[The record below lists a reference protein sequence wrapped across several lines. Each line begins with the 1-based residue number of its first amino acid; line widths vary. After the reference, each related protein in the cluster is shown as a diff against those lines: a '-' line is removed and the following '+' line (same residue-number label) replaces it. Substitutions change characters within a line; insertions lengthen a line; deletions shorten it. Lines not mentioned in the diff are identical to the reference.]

1 MKRADW
7 FFALFGAAGLA
18 AFVLLY
24 DSAFPAAA
32 IELDLSRA
40 EIREAAGDYL
50 SRFGA
55 DPDTFEHTL
64 TFEVDEGAAVFLQR
78 VWGLEETGRFARERL
93 ALWHWRARWFRPGEQ
108 EEFVLRLAPDGRP
121 LRFAHV
127 IPEAAPGDSLTLD
140 AARAIA
146 AAFVERDLALDLSEW
161 RLEDQSTEARD
172 NRLDHSFTWELEGS
186 EIEWRPEDPQA
197 GTASIRL
204 QVTVQGSKVDG
215 FRRYLDVPELFLR
228 ELRSSLSIG
237 GVLAAAALGLGG
249 AFVIAALI
257 LGFMLHKRDEVRWGP
272 GLYVGVIVAAA
283 VSISGLL
290 SFPLLKA
297 QYPTDIPYGV
307 FVVTFIGG
315 SIVGG
320 ALVGLAIWVTSA
332 TGEALARESF
342 SRALRGFSDWVRGR
356 LFTRAA
362 AREVWRGY
370 AVGLAFLGY
379 LTVFYVVGTRQ
390 LGVWLPP
397 DSPHSQLLGMYI
409 PWLVPLL
416 IAVQAAVM
424 EEIIFRLFG
433 ISFLKRYLKL
443 TFLALLIPAAI
454 WAFGHS
460 TYPVFPVYVRG
471 IELTIAG
478 LVFGWIFIRY
488 GLLAM
493 LVAHYA
499 IDAILL
505 AMPFLRS
512 AGGAYLDYGLAA
524 LVCAAL
530 PLVVPAVVL
539 LRERGERARAG

>member
-1 MKRADW
+1 MKKVDW
-7 FFALFGAAGLA
+7 AFALFGAAGLV

-24 DSAFPAAA
+24 DAAFPAAA

-40 EIREAAGDYL
+40 EIRKAAEDYVSQL
-50 SRFGA
+50 GV
-55 DPDTFEHTL
+55 DPDTFEFTL
-64 TFEVDEGAAVFLQR
+64 TFEVDEAAAVFLQR
-78 VWGLEETGRFARERL
+78 VRGLEETARFAREHL

-121 LRFAHV
+121 LRFGHV
-127 IPEAAPGDSLTLD
+127 IPDAAPGDSLSQD
-140 AARAIA
+140 SARAIA
-146 AAFVERDLALDLSEW
+146 AAFVERDLGIDLGDW

-172 NRLDHSFTWELEGS
+172 NRLDHSFTWELVGS
-186 EIEWRPEDPQA
+186 ELEWRPDDPQA
-197 GTASIRL
+197 GRASTRL
-204 QVTVQGSKVDG
+204 QVTVQGSEVGG
-215 FRRYLDVPELFLR
+215 FRRYLDVPELFIR
-228 ELRSSLSIG
+228 EFRSSLSVG
-237 GVLAAAALGLGG
+237 SLLAAAALGLGG

-257 LGFMLHKRDEVRWGP
+257 LGFMMHKRDEVRWGP
-272 GLYVGVIVAAA
+272 GLYVGVVVATA
-283 VSISGLL
+283 VTISGLL

-307 FVVTFIGG
+307 FVTTFIGG

-320 ALVGLAIWVTSA
+320 ALFGLALWVTSA

-342 SRALRGFSDWVRGR
+342 SGALRGFSDWVGGR
-356 LFTRAA
+356 LFTRVA
-362 AREVWRGY
+362 AREIWRGY
-370 AVGLAFLGY
+370 TVGLAFLGY
-379 LTVFYVVGTRQ
+379 LTVFYVVGTRH

-397 DSPHSQLLGMYI
+397 DSPHSQLLSMYI

-424 EEIIFRLFG
+424 EEVIFRLFG

-478 LVFGWIFIRY
+478 LIFGWIFIRY

-530 PLVVPAVVL
+530 PLAVPAVVL
-539 LRERGERARAG
+539 FRGRREPARAD